1 LAVPAQADFLN
12 AKGAPVST
20 GVPFSMHLRPAHII
34 AVFAALLMVAARADT
49 PAAPE
54 TMAER
59 HLKEIVEHQKVL
71 FADAVIQGNA
81 LEEAGFK
88 TQVEQLTHEYESLL
102 KDNPDFAAG
111 FASYGYMLWKVGLRK
126 QAVAILLKA
135 NQMDPDIPLVKNE
148 LGNYLAEE
156 GKPLEALN
164 YYLAAVRLEP
174 DEPLYH
180 YQLGTLLYEARD
192 DFLRSGE
199 WSRTSLDHSMQDA
212 FKRAAELAPDRLE
225 FTYRFAESFY
235 DLQEPDWPAA
245 LAAWQGLEAHAQ
257 SEIERQTMRLHEA
270 NVLLYMG
277 KTDRVRKI
285 LDSVTDPT
293 LGDQKQKLA
302 ARLVLDAGSPAPN
315 GP

>member
-1 LAVPAQADFLN
+1 MRF
-12 AKGAPVST
+12 
-20 GVPFSMHLRPAHII
+20 RPANII
-34 AVFAALLMVAARADT
+34 IIFTALLAASARADT
-49 PAAPE
+49 AAQPE

-71 FADAVIQGNA
+71 FADAVSQGNA
-81 LEEAGFK
+81 LEAAGFK
-88 TQVEQLTHEYESLL
+88 AQVEQLTHEYESLL

-111 FASYGYMLWKVGLRK
+111 YASYGYMLWKVGLRK

-148 LGNYLAEE
+148 LGNYLAED

-164 YYLAAVRLEP
+164 YFLAAIRLEP

-180 YQLGTLLYEARD
+180 YQLGTLLYESRS

-199 WSRTSLDHSMQDA
+199 WSRASLDHSMQEA
-212 FKRAAELAPDRLE
+212 FRKASELAPDRIE
-225 FTYRFAESFY
+225 FTYRYAESFY
-235 DLQEPDWPAA
+235 DLQEPDWAAA
-245 LAAWQGLEAHAQ
+245 LKAWEGLEAHAQ
-257 SEIERQTMRLHEA
+257 SDIERQTMRLHQA

-277 KTDRVRKI
+277 KSDHARKV

-293 LGDQKQKLA
+293 LGDQKEKLI
-302 ARLVLDAGSPAPN
+302 ARLELEAAKPAPN
-315 GP
+315 AP

>member
-1 LAVPAQADFLN
+1 MQPRTAPFLL
-12 AKGAPVST
+12 V
-20 GVPFSMHLRPAHII
+20 I
-34 AVFAALLMVAARADT
+34 AALLTAAVRADP

-71 FADAVIQGNA
+71 FADAVSQGNA
-81 LEEAGFK
+81 MEEAGFK

-111 FASYGYMLWKVGLRK
+111 YASYGYMLWKIGLKK
-126 QAVAILLKA
+126 QSVAILLKA

-148 LGNYLAEE
+148 LGNYLAED

-164 YYLAAVRLEP
+164 YFLAAIRLEP
-174 DEPLYH
+174 GEPLYH
-180 YQLGTLLYEARD
+180 YQLGTLLYEARG

-199 WSRTSLDHSMQDA
+199 WGRASLDHSMQEA
-212 FKRAAELAPDRLE
+212 FKKAAELAPDRIE
-225 FTYRFAESFY
+225 FTYRYAESFY
-235 DLQEPDWPAA
+235 DLQEPDWPLA
-245 LAAWQGLEAHAQ
+245 LKTWEGLEARGQ
-257 SEIERQTMRLHEA
+257 SEIERQTMRLHQA

-277 KTDRVRKI
+277 KSDHARRI

-293 LGDQKQKLA
+293 LGDQKQKLV
-302 ARLVLDAGSPAPN
+302 ARLDPGAAK
-315 GP
+315 